1 MKRSQ
6 QNIKDYI
13 NSFGKFKKI
22 VFYLSVIFLFFE
34 FLSPILYLIG
44 HNNVD
49 LFFEGKILS
58 FVIALFSILFY
69 ALDFF
74 KIYSFLFPF
83 VFIIINLAILYKNKY
98 NNFVIVIDYLFQI
111 INPVTMSFFVTIYIS
126 VMNAQYPL

>member
-1 MKRSQ
+1 MKRPQ

-13 NSFGKFKKI
+13 DSFGKFKKI
-22 VFYLSVIFLFFE
+22 AFYLSVIFLFFE

-49 LFFEGKILS
+49 LFYEGNILS
-58 FVIALFSILFY
+58 LVIALFSILFY

-83 VFIIINLAILYKNKY
+83 VFTIINLVILYKNKY
-98 NNFVIVIDYLFQI
+98 NKFVIVIDYLFQI
-111 INPVTMSFFVTIYIS
+111 INPVTIGFFFAIFIL
-126 VMNAQYPL
+126 VMEKL